1 MARNNNLT
9 DFLKDVAD
17 AIREKTNASGL
28 VNPQDFP
35 ERIGAIETTGG
46 QPEGTHTVRFI
57 DVDGTILKTQYVADG
72 GSATVPANPSR
83 EKCEFVKWS
92 DPYTNITRDTDVFP
106 LYKSA
111 DGNSWYRVKAA
122 AGDLVSL
129 SVYLESSSSPL
140 TADWGD
146 GATGSVTGWGR
157 YIELSHVYADAFD
170 GWVKVSSEVGH
181 RLSTYTEGNPAVTE
195 IIVGDNVSALASVAR
210 GMANLKA
217 IVIPETVTQFNGR
230 MFRSCTSL
238 SALVFPDGV
247 TTITTDQSS
256 LATRLRHVR
265 LPGTLTAMP
274 QNLLAYCTSLQSVVI
289 PSGVTS
295 IGNNAFQN
303 CTSLQ
308 SVVIPSGVTSIGTYA
323 FQYCTSLQSVVIPSG
338 VTSIGTYAFQYC
350 TSLQSVVIPSGV
362 TSIGTYAFQYCTSL
376 QSVVIPSGVTSIGN
390 NAFQN
395 CTSLQSVVI
404 PSGVTSIGTYA
415 FQNCMNATF
424 TADLSDTPPANGY
437 FSGCERLTGAITL
450 NSTADL
456 GNDAFNKS
464 GISSIYAMSAR
475 TVHTSGAA
483 PLEACPNLVRAEL
496 PNVTEL
502 GRTTL
507 YNNPKLAVVVL
518 GENLTSIGN
527 MTMALCPVLSKVVVK
542 ATVPPTV
549 SSDAFKQT
557 TIQTGLYVPDASVE
571 VYKTAT
577 NWSAFAD
584 IIKPLSEFVE

>member
-295 IGNNAFQN
+295 IGNSAFQN
-303 CTSLQ
+303 
-308 SVVIPSGVTSIGTYA
+308 
-323 FQYCTSLQSVVIPSG
+323 
-338 VTSIGTYAFQYC
+338 C

>member
-295 IGNNAFQN
+295 IGN
-303 CTSLQ
+303 S
-308 SVVIPSGVTSIGTYA
+308 
-323 FQYCTSLQSVVIPSG
+323 
-338 VTSIGTYAFQYC
+338 
-350 TSLQSVVIPSGV
+350 
-362 TSIGTYAFQYCTSL
+362 
-376 QSVVIPSGVTSIGN
+376 
-390 NAFQN
+390 AFQN

>member
-1 MARNNNLT
+1 M
-9 DFLKDVAD
+9 
-17 AIREKTNASGL
+17 
-28 VNPQDFP
+28 
-35 ERIGAIETTGG
+35 
-46 QPEGTHTVRFI
+46 
-57 DVDGTILKTQYVADG
+57 
-72 GSATVPANPSR
+72 
-83 EKCEFVKWS
+83 
-92 DPYTNITRDTDVFP
+92 
-106 LYKSA
+106 
-111 DGNSWYRVKAA
+111 
-122 AGDLVSL
+122 
-129 SVYLESSSSPL
+129 
-140 TADWGD
+140 
-146 GATGSVTGWGR
+146 
-157 YIELSHVYADAFD
+157 
-170 GWVKVSSEVGH
+170 
-181 RLSTYTEGNPAVTE
+181 
-195 IIVGDNVSALASVAR
+195 
-210 GMANLKA
+210 
-217 IVIPETVTQFNGR
+217 
-230 MFRSCTSL
+230 
-238 SALVFPDGV
+238 
-247 TTITTDQSS
+247 
-256 LATRLRHVR
+256 
-265 LPGTLTAMP
+265 
-274 QNLLAYCTSLQSVVI
+274 
-289 PSGVTS
+289 
-295 IGNNAFQN
+295 
-303 CTSLQ
+303 
-308 SVVIPSGVTSIGTYA
+308 
-323 FQYCTSLQSVVIPSG
+323 
-338 VTSIGTYAFQYC
+338 
-350 TSLQSVVIPSGV
+350 
-362 TSIGTYAFQYCTSL
+362 
-376 QSVVIPSGVTSIGN
+376 TSIGN

-557 TIQTGLYVPDASVE
+557 TIQTGIYVPDASVE
-571 VYKTAT
+571 AYKTAT
-577 NWSAFAD
+577 NWAAKAD
-584 IIKPLSEFVE
+584 LIKPLSEFVE